1 MSWIRRLCTK
11 NDINQK
17 FWAHLLSVMVC
28 GLRVRASSMKVEI
41 YRDMIG
47 SLLNF

>member
-1 MSWIRRLCTK
+1 MSWIKRLCTK

-28 GLRVRASSMKVEI
+28 GLRVGLINEG
-41 YRDMIG
+41 RDLSG
-47 SLLNF
+47 YDRFAF